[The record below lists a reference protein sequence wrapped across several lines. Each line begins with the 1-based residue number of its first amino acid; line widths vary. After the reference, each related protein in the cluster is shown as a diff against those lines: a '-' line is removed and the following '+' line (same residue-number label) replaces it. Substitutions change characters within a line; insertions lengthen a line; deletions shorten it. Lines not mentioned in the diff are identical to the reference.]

1 MTTSMTPA
9 VSPEILRQHGLTS
22 DEYEKI
28 KLLLGQ
34 REPTHT
40 ELGIFS
46 VMWSEHC
53 SYKSS
58 RVHLKRL
65 PTRSRRVLQGPGENA
80 GIIDIGDGWAC
91 AFKIESHNHP
101 SFIEPFQGATTG
113 VGGILRDIFTMGA
126 RPVAV
131 MDSLRF
137 GPITGRPRAS
147 ETLSAEQSGAS
158 VPTQAEIQRNHSILE
173 GVVSGVASYGN
184 CFGVPNLGGET
195 KFEPCYSGNPLVN
208 AFAMGLVRKDEIFY
222 ARAAGEGNPVIY
234 VGAKTGRDGIHGATM
249 ASEEFS
255 EASEG
260 KRPNVQVGDPFLEKL
275 LLEACLEAM
284 RTGAI
289 VGIQD
294 MGAAGLTCSTCEM
307 GGRGGVGIEIE
318 LDRVPQRE
326 TGMTAYEI
334 MLSESQERMLLVA
347 QKGREHEVFRV
358 FEKWG
363 LDAVEVGRVTTDRKL
378 RVLHHGKVVAEIPNQ
393 ALTDDAPVYKRP
405 LARWE
410 PPVSREMPDHV
421 KLGSGALR
429 EGHDLSRAV
438 RSPGGTAAFAA
449 EGSEPQGLK
458 PFPGGASNGAAEA
471 VPLPSVPSANVASG
485 GDFTHHLKQLLAS
498 PNICGKRWVWQQ
510 YDHMVQTNTVEAP
523 GAGDAGVI
531 RIKNPN
537 PGLSQDVVQRGLAM
551 ALDGNSR
558 WCYLDPRLGAMHAV
572 AEAARKVACSGATP
586 VGATNCLN
594 FGNPEKP
601 HIMWQFSQTIDGI
614 TKACEALEIP
624 ITGGN
629 VSFYNETLGEG
640 IYPTPVLGV
649 VGILEDVRKTAK
661 MHFTA
666 AGRTIVLL
674 RAGEAADITD
684 VENEFGSSEYAKEI
698 LGSLWGYPPE
708 LDLEKEAALQMAV
721 VELIQH
727 GLVES
732 VHDCSDGG
740 LAVALAEKS
749 FAKGIGAR
757 VNLASDGLPAEF
769 ALFGEDA
776 SRIVVTCDPASLER
790 IQQTARQH
798 GIVASVLGET
808 IPERLEM
815 SLDGKTIASAEVSE
829 LSLAYESALES
840 SLQTDPELV
849 VAG

>member
-1 MTTSMTPA
+1 MPTTMTSA
-9 VSPEILRQHGLTS
+9 YSPETLRQHGLTL

-28 KLLLGQ
+28 KQLLGG
-34 REPTHT
+34 REPTFT

-65 PTRSRRVLQGPGENA
+65 PTRSTRVLQGPGENA
-80 GIIDIGDGWAC
+80 GIVDIGDGWAC

-137 GPITGRPRAS
+137 GPITVRAQAA
-147 ETLSAEQSGAS
+147 ELRSAGQPGAA
-158 VPTQAEIQRNHSILE
+158 VPTQASSTQEIHKNHSILE
-173 GVVSGVASYGN
+173 GVVSGAASYGN

-195 KFEPCYSGNPLVN
+195 KFEACYSGNPLVN
-208 AFAMGLVRKDEIFY
+208 AFAMGLVRKDQIFY
-222 ARAAGEGNPVIY
+222 AKAAGEGNPVIY

-255 EASEG
+255 EGSEA

-284 RTGAI
+284 QTGAI

-307 GGRGGVGIEIE
+307 GARGSVGVEIE
-318 LDRVPQRE
+318 LDLVPQRE
-326 TGMTAYEI
+326 TGMTPYEI

-347 QKGREHEVFRV
+347 QKGREQEVFRV

-363 LDAVEVGRVTTDRKL
+363 LDAVEVGKVIPENTM
-378 RVLHHGKVVAEIPNQ
+378 RVLEHGKVVAEIPNQ
-393 ALTDDAPVYKRP
+393 ALTDDAPLYKRP
-405 LARWE
+405 MTRWE
-410 PPVSREMPDHV
+410 PPVAREMPEHI
-421 KLGSGALR
+421 KLNQS
-429 EGHDLSRAV
+429 
-438 RSPGGTAAFAA
+438 
-449 EGSEPQGLK
+449 
-458 PFPGGASNGAAEA
+458 
-471 VPLPSVPSANVASG
+471 
-485 GDFTHHLKQLLAS
+485 GDFTETLKQLLAS

-531 RIKNPN
+531 RIKDANREGP
-537 PGLSQDVVQRGLAM
+537 PRGLAM
-551 ALDGNSR
+551 ALDGNGR

-614 TKACEALEIP
+614 TKACEELEIP

-649 VGILEDVRKTAK
+649 VGVLDDVHKAAK
-661 MHFTA
+661 MHFAA

-674 RAGEAADITD
+674 RAGEMGDLTD
-684 VENEFGSSEYAKEI
+684 VESELGSSDYAKEI
-698 LGSLWGYPPE
+698 LGTIWGYPPE
-708 LDLEKEAALQMAV
+708 LDLEKEAALQRAV
-721 VELIQH
+721 IEVIQG

-732 VHDCSDGG
+732 VHDCSEGG
-740 LAVALAEKS
+740 LAVALAEKA
-749 FAKGIGAR
+749 FPKGVGAR
-757 VNLASDGLPAEF
+757 VNLAESGLPAESV
-769 ALFGEDA
+769 LFGEDA
-776 SRIVVTCDPASLER
+776 SRILLSCDPGSVGR
-790 IQQTARQH
+790 IKEVAGKY
-798 GIVASVLGET
+798 GIAADVIGET
-808 IPERLEM
+808 IGDRLEI
-815 SLDGKTIASAEVSE
+815 SVDGNIVVSAAVAELSAE
-829 LSLAYESALES
+829 YEGALEAA
-840 SLQTDPELV
+840 LRAE
-849 VAG
+849 AA